1 MTTGGRAPDDVIIT
15 ARDIYSVTLST
26 AGKVD
31 ALVAGMAVTSTQLS
45 DHEQRLR
52 RMEARFFGI
61 VGTFGLSA
69 FALIVWILE
78 APQA

>member
-1 MTTGGRAPDDVIIT
+1 VTTAGRAPDDVIIT

-31 ALVAGMAVTSTQLS
+31 ALVAGMAVTASQLS